1 MRTIT
6 KFRRS
11 IRAIS
16 PIISTL
22 LLIAIAVAA
31 ALVAYAW
38 VMGYMNFT
46 TNKVNDGIQ
55 IQSVTA
61 TAGANG
67 AYNLVIYAQNV
78 GTNTVKFST
87 GSSLYLG
94 GTLMAVDPVTP
105 TTPLTL
111 TSSQT
116 GAWTATAYLTG
127 ATAVPPQTVQ
137 VKIVASDGSITQ
149 YTAQFSA
156 LPGPG

>member
-61 TAGANG
+61 TTGTAG
-67 AYNLVIYAQNV
+67 YNLVIYAQNV
-78 GTNTVKFST
+78 GSNAVKFAT
-87 GSSLYLG
+87 GSSLYINGALQTAG
-94 GTLMAVDPVTP
+94 GDP
-105 TTPLTL
+105 TTLTL
-111 TSSQT
+111 APSATDT
-116 GAWTATAYLTG
+116 WTVTNFITAGT
-127 ATAVPPQTVQ
+127 TAPLSVL

-149 YTAQFSA
+149 YTAQFAA